1 MSVSMPFAPVPVS
14 ALPVPAARRF
24 DLLAIGEPMMEFA
37 EVTRGG
43 ERLYLPGHGGD
54 TSNTIIAAARQGTA
68 CAYFTALGA
77 DAFGADFLRLWA
89 TESVDASRVITR
101 ADGSTG
107 IYFITY
113 GADGHQFS
121 YWRKGS
127 AASRMTPA
135 EIPAD
140 LIAEARVLHVS
151 GISQAI
157 SESCADAIFTAIAA
171 ARRAGTVVSYDTN
184 LRLKLWPIERARAI
198 THAAM
203 AEADIA
209 LPGLDDAQTLTGLQT
224 PDEIC
229 DFYLA
234 LGAKIVALTLGKNGT
249 MVAIPASRA
258 LVPAYPVEAVD
269 ASGAGDTFDGAFLA
283 EWLRTGDPF
292 TAASYANAAAAL
304 ATLGHGA
311 VAPMPKRAA
320 VESFRASR
328 T

>member
-1 MSVSMPFAPVPVS
+1 MSPAPVS
-14 ALPVPAARRF
+14 ASALAVPAPRRF
-24 DLLAIGEPMMEFA
+24 DCLAIGEPMMEFA

-54 TSNTIIAAARQGTA
+54 TSNAIIAAARQGA
-68 CAYFTALGA
+68 RCAYFSALGA

-89 TESVDASRVITR
+89 EEGVDASSVITR
-101 ADGSTG
+101 GDASTG

-113 GADGHQFS
+113 GADGHLFS

-127 AASRMTPA
+127 AASRITPA

-140 LIAEARVLHVS
+140 LVAEARVLHVS

-157 SESCADAIFTAIAA
+157 SESCADAIFAAIHAA
-171 ARRAGTVVSYDTN
+171 KKAGTVVSYDTN

-203 AEADIA
+203 READIA
-209 LPGLDDAQTLTGLQT
+209 LPGLDDAQILTGLQT
-224 PDEIC
+224 PEAIC
-229 DFYLA
+229 DFYLG
-234 LGAKIVALTLGKNGT
+234 LGARIVALTLGRNGT
-249 MVAIPASRA
+249 MVATPASRA
-258 LVPAYPVEAVD
+258 LVPAFPVTAVD

-283 EWLRTGDPF
+283 EWLKTGDPF
-292 TAASYANAAAAL
+292 AAASHANAAAAM

-320 VESFRASR
+320 VEHFLKSR
-328 T
+328 G